1 MIGMFPINSLN
12 LINMKKVLLLK
23 CMFLLTIISYG
34 QERTVAGKV
43 TSIDD
48 GESLPGVNVVVKGT
62 TTGTVTDFDGN
73 YKLSLP
79 QSGGVLVFSFIG
91 LSTQEVEIGSRSV
104 IDVQMT
110 SDVKQLS
117 EVVVT
122 ALGLEKESRTVGYGI
137 SQVTAEELTTAR
149 ESNIINSLQGK
160 ITGVTIQ
167 NTGGNLGGSS
177 KILIRGATSLSGNNS
192 PLWIVDGV
200 PINDEQTSS
209 GSRITGNRDFANGAS
224 VINPDDVE
232 SINVLKGAAASALYG
247 SRAAAG
253 AIIVTT
259 KKGKSGSGGKPQ
271 VTINSSVRIDDLFR
285 IPDYQQQYAMGSQY
299 NYDSSSVAFDWGPRI
314 VGQTVNYLPVSG
326 ETGPLTAVEDNGIK
340 DFYETGLSLINNIS
354 IADADERMNYRLSLS
369 SLNQDGIVPG
379 ASLDRTTVGLN
390 AGVRHSEK
398 FRTRFGVQ
406 YIRTVSEG
414 TAATGSNDPNI
425 VSLGTAF
432 SSNLNPNLYK
442 PWIGASG
449 NQINQLTPAAN
460 NPYWIRYENKNDRE
474 DDRFIGNFELTYT
487 PISKLNIISRI
498 GYDYDNDNR
507 FFSNRVGTAQRLL
520 GDYTI
525 DKFKRTQLNADL
537 LANYSTD
544 LSEDL
549 SLSVLVGYQYNR
561 RLFEREGL
569 FGNQLLVPELFDPG
583 NVNQS
588 VPSRGFSERILMG
601 AYGQAELSYKRWLT
615 LTVTGRNDWSSTL
628 PLSDNSYFYPSLS
641 SAFVFTEALNIAN
654 NVISFGKLRAS
665 FAKVGNDTDPYQLD
679 FRYFPVTTASAQYSL
694 NLNFPFNGNLAFR
707 KTNVIPNANLLPE
720 DQTSYEFGTEL
731 SFFDGRVGLDVSY
744 FKTKNVNQ
752 IINIPI
758 PESTGSILRT
768 ANVGRVDTEG
778 IEISL
783 SALVLKTDNFKWNS
797 LVNFSHSETTVVELA
812 DGIERLQ
819 LASGFSSVQVVA
831 EPGKEFQLFGIP
843 YLRDSLTGRPL
854 IDEGT
859 GRRIA
864 GESKSFGSVL
874 PDFTMGFVNNLSYKG
889 LSISFT
895 VDWRSGGIMKSS
907 TVENLQT
914 GGLTSE
920 TVRNREGTFIDSE
933 GVIANADGTV
943 RDNDVP
949 LRNAQD
955 FWTSMNNGSI
965 AEPYIFDASFVKLRE
980 IGVSYNFPKGL
991 FTNSFINGVQV
1002 GVEGR
1007 NLALLYSKVPHID
1020 PEANLFGSG
1029 VDGFGVER
1037 ASVPSTRSVGFNVRL
1052 SF

>member
-1 MIGMFPINSLN
+1 MFPINSLN
-12 LINMKKVLLLK
+12 LINMKKVLLLT

-34 QERTVAGKV
+34 QERTVSGKV
-43 TSIDD
+43 TSMDD

-73 YKLSLP
+73 YNISLP
-79 QSGGVLVFSFIG
+79 QNGGVLVFSFIG
-91 LSTQEVEIGSRSV
+91 LATQEVSIGSRAV
-104 IDVQMT
+104 IDVQMS

-137 SQVTAEELTTAR
+137 SQVSADELTTAR
-149 ESNIINSLQGK
+149 ESNIVNSLQGK

-177 KILIRGATSLSGNNS
+177 KILIRGATSLSGNNN

-200 PINDEQTSS
+200 PINDEQTAT
-209 GSRITGNRDFANGAS
+209 GSRISGNRDFSNGAS

-232 SINVLKGAAASALYG
+232 TINVLKGAAASALYG

-259 KKGKSGSGGKPQ
+259 KKGKSGSGKAR
-271 VTINSSVRIDDLFR
+271 VTINSSVRVDDLFR
-285 IPDYQQQYAMGSQY
+285 IPDYQQQYAMGRNF
-299 NYDSSSVAFDWGPRI
+299 NYDSSLVANDWGPKI
-314 VGQTVNYLPVSG
+314 VGQTVDYLPITG
-326 ETGPLTAVEDNGIK
+326 ETGPLRAVEDNGVR
-340 DFYETGLSLINNIS
+340 DFFETGLSLINNIS
-354 IADADERMNYRLSLS
+354 IADADERMDYRLSLS
-369 SLNQDGIVPG
+369 SLNQDGIVPN
-379 ASLDRTTVGLN
+379 AELDRITIGLN
-390 AGVRHSEK
+390 TGVKHSEK
-398 FRTRFGVQ
+398 FKSRFGVQ
-406 YIRTVSEG
+406 YIRTVTQG
-414 TAATGSNDPNI
+414 TAASGTNDPNI
-425 VSLGTAF
+425 VSLANSF
-432 SSNLNPNLYK
+432 SSNLDTKLYRN
-442 PWIGASG
+442 WIDPIG
-449 NQINQLTPAAN
+449 NQLNQLTPAIN
-460 NPYWIRYENKNDRE
+460 NPYWVRHENKNDRE
-474 DDRFIGNFELTYT
+474 DDRFLGNFELTYT
-487 PISKLNIISRI
+487 PIPKLNIISRI
-498 GYDYDNDNR
+498 GYDYDNDSR
-507 FFSNRVGTAQRLL
+507 FFSNRVGTAQRLE
-520 GDYTI
+520 GNYTV
-525 DKFKRTQLNADL
+525 DKFKRTQLNADII
-537 LANYSTD
+537 ANYSTD
-544 LSEDL
+544 LTEDL

-583 NVNQS
+583 NVNQT
-588 VPSRGFSERILMG
+588 VANRDYSERMLMG

-628 PLSDNSYFYPSLS
+628 PLENNSYFYPSVS
-641 SAFVFTEALNIAN
+641 SAFVFTEALGVAN
-654 NVISFGKLRAS
+654 NILSFGKLRAS
-665 FAKVGNDTDPYQLD
+665 FAKVGNDTDPYQLA
-679 FRYFPVTTASAQYSL
+679 FRYFPVTTASGQYGL
-694 NLNFPFNGNLAFR
+694 NLNFPYNGNLAFR
-707 KTNVIPNANLLPE
+707 KPNTIPEPNLLPE
-720 DQTSYEFGTEL
+720 EQTSYEFGTEL
-731 SFFDGRVGLDVSY
+731 SFFDGRIGLDVSY

-758 PESTGSILRT
+758 PETTGSILRT

-783 SALVLKTDNFKWNS
+783 SATILKTSNFAWNS
-797 LVNFSHSETTVVELA
+797 LVNFSHSETKVVELTN
-812 DGIERLQ
+812 GVERLS
-819 LASGFSSVQVVA
+819 LASAFSSVQVVA

-843 YLRDSLTGRPL
+843 YSRDTITGRPF

-859 GRRIA
+859 GRRIP
-864 GESKSFGSVL
+864 GEGKSFGSVL

-889 LSISFT
+889 VSLSFT

-907 TVENLQT
+907 TVESLQT
-914 GGLTSE
+914 GGLTQE
-920 TVRNREGTFIDSE
+920 TARNREGTFIDLE
-933 GVIANADGTV
+933 GVIANGDGTV

-949 LRNAQD
+949 LRAAED
-955 FWTSMNNGSI
+955 FWTAKNNGNV

-980 IGVSYNFPKGL
+980 VGVSYTLPSSL
-991 FTNSFINGVQV
+991 FTNSFINGLQV

-1007 NLALLYSKVPHID
+1007 NLALLFSKVPHID

-1029 VDGFGVER
+1029 ADGFGVER

>member
-1 MIGMFPINSLN
+1 
-12 LINMKKVLLLK
+12 MKKFLQLSFMLL
-23 CMFLLTIISYG
+23 FAFAFSESWA
-34 QERTVAGKV
+34 QERTVTGKV
-43 TSIDD
+43 TSLDD
-48 GESLPGVNVVVKGT
+48 GESLPGVNVVLKGT
-62 TTGTVTDFDGN
+62 TIGTVTDFEGN
-73 YKLSLP
+73 YRMSLP
-79 QSGGVLVFSFIG
+79 QNGGTLVFSFIG
-91 LSTQEVEIGSRSV
+91 LATQEVEVGSRSV
-104 IDVQMT
+104 IDVQMQA
-110 SDVKQLS
+110 DVKQLS

-122 ALGLEKESRTVGYGI
+122 ALGLEKEARTVGYGI
-137 SQVTAEELTTAR
+137 SQVSSEELTTAR
-149 ESNIINSLQGK
+149 ESNIVNSLQGK

-177 KILIRGATSLSGNNS
+177 KILIRGATSLSGNNN

-200 PINDEQTSS
+200 PINDEQTAT
-209 GSRITGNRDFANGAS
+209 GSRISGNRDFSNGAS

-232 SINVLKGAAASALYG
+232 TINVLKGAAASALYG

-259 KKGKSGSGGKPQ
+259 KKGKSNSGKAR
-271 VTINSSVRIDDLFR
+271 VTINSSVRVDNLFKV
-285 IPDYQQQYAMGSQY
+285 PDYQQQYAMGSQF
-299 NYDSSSVAFDWGPRI
+299 NYDSSTVANDWGPRI
-314 VGQTVNYLPVSG
+314 VGQTVNYLPVTG
-326 ETGPLTAVEDNGIK
+326 ETGPLRSVEDNGVR
-340 DFYETGLSLINNIS
+340 DFFDTGLSLINNVS
-354 IADADERMNYRLSLS
+354 IADADERMDYRLSLS
-369 SLNQDGIVPG
+369 SLNQEGIVPN
-379 ASLDRTTVGLN
+379 ATLDRVTLGLN
-390 AGVRHSEK
+390 AGVKHSEK
-398 FRTRFGVQ
+398 FKSRFGVQ
-406 YIRTVSEG
+406 YIRTVSGG

-425 VSLGTAF
+425 VSLGGSF
-432 SSNLNPNLYK
+432 SSNLDPNVYK
-442 PWIGASG
+442 QWIDASG
-449 NQINQLTPAAN
+449 NQINQLTPSSN
-460 NPYWIRYENKNDRE
+460 NPYWIRNENRNDRE
-474 DDRFIGNFELTYT
+474 DDRFLGNFEITYT
-487 PISKLNIISRI
+487 PIPKLNIISRI

-507 FFSNRVGTAQRLL
+507 FFSNRVGTVQRLQ
-520 GDYTI
+520 GDYTV
-525 DKFKRTQLNADL
+525 DKFKRTQLNTDL
-537 LANYSTD
+537 IANYSYEI
-544 LSEDL
+544 SEDI
-549 SLSVLVGYQYNR
+549 SLSVLGGFQYNR

-588 VPSRGFSERILMG
+588 VPSRDYTERILMG
-601 AYGQAELSYKRWLT
+601 LYGQAELSYKRWLT

-628 PLSDNSYFYPSLS
+628 PLNNNSYFYPSVS
-641 SAFVFTEALNIAN
+641 SAFVFSEALNIAN
-654 NVISFGKLRAS
+654 NVFSFGKLRAS

-679 FRYFPVTTASAQYSL
+679 FRYFPVTTATGQYSL

-707 KTNVIPNANLLPE
+707 KTNVIPNSNLLPE
-720 DQTSYEFGTEL
+720 EQTSYEFGTEL
-731 SFFDGRVGLDVSY
+731 SFFDGRIGLDVSY

-783 SALVLKTDNFKWNS
+783 SATVLKTNNFAWNS
-797 LVNFSHSETTVVELA
+797 LVNFSHSETKVVELSE
-812 DGIERLQ
+812 GIERLS

-831 EPGKEFQLFGIP
+831 EPGKEFQLFGLP

-864 GESKSFGSVL
+864 GEGRSFGSVL
-874 PDFTMGFVNNLSYKG
+874 PDFTMGFVNNFSYKG
-889 LSISFT
+889 LSLSVT

-907 TVENLQT
+907 TVESLQT

-920 TVRNREGTFIDSE
+920 TVRNREGTFIDLE
-933 GVIANADGTV
+933 GVIDNGDGTV

-949 LRNAQD
+949 LRNAED
-955 FWTSMNNGSI
+955 FWTAMNDGTV

-980 IGVSYNFPKGL
+980 IGISYTLPSGL